1 MFDIDENVL
10 SDLKK
15 GFNLPPKPE
24 LLTQLQQAISEQEP
38 NLNHIADIANGD
50 VAIAAAVIKV
60 INSPF
65 YGLARTV
72 TDIKQAVMF
81 LGLDSINHLVTGFL
95 IKQAFNQTKCC
106 ISLER
111 FWDSASEVAH
121 IATVIG
127 NKIKSRVPI
136 ENLHL
141 VGLFHDAGIPAMAIK
156 YPDYIH
162 ILAASNR
169 DYHTSLIER
178 EENTYQTN
186 HAVIGYYL
194 ATSWNLPTDI
204 CQIILRHHDHSYL
217 TGNCQSIN
225 ELTFA
230 TLKMAENLVH
240 IQKRFVASPDWPFV
254 KEAVLKTL
262 ELDESDYL
270 DIKEDTEEFLN

>member
-38 NLNHIADIANGD
+38 NLNHIADIVNGD

-95 IKQAFNQTKCC
+95 IKQAFNQSQCC

-111 FWDSASEVAH
+111 FWDSATEIAH
-121 IATVIG
+121 IATVHG
-127 NKIKSRVPI
+127 HSPLLRPSW
-136 ENLHL
+136 L
-141 VGLFHDAGIPAMAIK
+141 GIAPR
-156 YPDYIH
+156 
-162 ILAASNR
+162 S
-169 DYHTSLIER
+169 
-178 EENTYQTN
+178 
-186 HAVIGYYL
+186 
-194 ATSWNLPTDI
+194 
-204 CQIILRHHDHSYL
+204 
-217 TGNCQSIN
+217 QSIASHDRRIGQAYL
-225 ELTFA
+225 LTR
-230 TLKMAENLVH
+230 
-240 IQKRFVASPDWPFV
+240 RFPAAP
-254 KEAVLKTL
+254 LR
-262 ELDESDYL
+262 
-270 DIKEDTEEFLN
+270 